1 MPSTRAY
8 SLLPTSGSTETL
20 PSPGRDDAEFEE
32 AWPSERAATHGW
44 FPLAATL
51 ATRRSRTQRP
61 YTVTIAALSTMF
73 ILVII
78 STLYD
83 NGLVT
88 ELSASNPIPSSNPSP
103 SPSLSSSPAE
113 PEPTSTREPTVRD
126 CFELPSDEL
135 IWQTTQLP
143 PERSELCPFD
153 PESFAV
159 LRESPYSSKS
169 KSKPNSIRWSN
180 ECLEDMLADGQAQP
194 SSCDQ
199 HSGAQKI
206 DLVWT
211 WVNGSSAL
219 LELTRRDRN
228 AQVFGA
234 PQAESESEPESET
247 NAGLAAKLFRD
258 HDELRHS
265 IRAALRHFDT
275 ESNAKADFFLLGS
288 DMPVSVHGSGMDDD
302 PITSEARVGQLP
314 SWLDFEDMS
323 PKGEFAHWSRDG
335 KQTRL
340 QVRHHR
346 DIFSH
351 YEGTVFNRWVRDEP
365 PRSTAHTT
373 SFQLGALTNRL
384 SQNDDVFFSRDLS
397 PRDFHMQ
404 DPSVPQHDGLEW
416 ESLQYSNHLLSKP
429 HIIRLN
435 RFHPSSPVRLGNR
448 FGSRHRPYPAHLA
461 KTLSISMLKE
471 VSRAWPKDL
480 NRVVRRPF
488 RGMKHMTKNENESE
502 PADMYMVFMEHHWI
516 VERWREA
523 LLWSWVVARG
533 EIRSRKDANAWTQGV
548 AQQAWSELGGKMG
561 EYTLAVTRAPRSTL
575 ENADEWAGAKATTSL
590 DGYPYSEEMAEQ
602 GWVSEGD
609 VCELS
614 FDHCLALHDTAS
626 RTFQRIA
633 FEEPIKCGDC
643 IIRALVNQSG
653 KRGLEAFLPPKSKKP
668 FSKEAKP
675 ALPLGSSWQ
684 DADFRLAT
692 LVPEWVNTRQFVLR
706 MLQRYRFVLESAY
719 SPDSLRLTGDTPF
732 MFAIVTDPERAT
744 QYVEAITSKP
754 ELAILCVNDD
764 VAEGDDS
771 VRGILGDWMG
781 SRWNQSA
788 TWERRQ

>member
-20 PSPGRDDAEFEE
+20 PSPGHDDAEFEE

-88 ELSASNPIPSSNPSP
+88 ELSASNPIPSSNPNP

-159 LRESPYSSKS
+159 LRESPHSSKS

-275 ESNAKADFFLLGS
+275 ESNSKADFFLLGS

-323 PKGEFAHWSRDG
+323 PKGEFTHWSRDG

-351 YEGTVFNRWVRDEP
+351 YEGTVFNSLAIE
-365 PRSTAHTT
+365 
-373 SFQLGALTNRL
+373 
-384 SQNDDVFFSRDLS
+384 SQFSNLDKIGVSDVFVYVNDDVFFSRDLS

-404 DPSVPQHDGLEW
+404 EQGIVMRMQNYISISPDPSVPQHDGLEW
-416 ESLQYSNHLLSKP
+416 ESLQYSNHLLST
-429 HIIRLN
+429 
-435 RFHPSSPVRLGNR
+435 R

-575 ENADEWAGAKATTSL
+575 ENADEWAGAKATSVSFSSL

-684 DADFRLAT
+684 DTDFRLAT

-706 MLQRYRFVLESAY
+706 MLQRYRFVL
-719 SPDSLRLTGDTPF
+719 GDTPF

-764 VAEGDDS
+764 VAERDDS

>member
-8 SLLPTSGSTETL
+8 SLLPTSSSTETL
-20 PSPGRDDAEFEE
+20 PSPGRDDVEFEE
-32 AWPSERAATHGW
+32 AWPSERPATHGW

-51 ATRRSRTQRP
+51 ATRRSHVQRP

-88 ELSASNPIPSSNPSP
+88 EFSSPNPIPSPSP
-103 SPSLSSSPAE
+103 SPAE

-159 LRESPYSSKS
+159 LQESPYSSKS
-169 KSKPNSIRWSN
+169 KPDNIHWSN

-194 SSCDQ
+194 RSCEQ
-199 HSGAQKI
+199 HSKAQKI

-219 LELTRRDRN
+219 LELTRRDRA
-228 AQVFGA
+228 AQVSSV
-234 PQAESESEPESET
+234 PQAEVEPET

-275 ESNAKADFFLLGS
+275 GSNAKADFFLVGS
-288 DMPVSVHGSGMDDD
+288 DLPVSVHGSGTDDD
-302 PITSEARVGQLP
+302 PVTSEARVGQLP
-314 SWLDFEDMS
+314 SWLDFEDMG
-323 PKGEFAHWSRDG
+323 PNGEFTNWSREG

-351 YEGTVFNRWVRDEP
+351 YEGTVFNSLAIE
-365 PRSTAHTT
+365 
-373 SFQLGALTNRL
+373 
-384 SQNDDVFFSRDLS
+384 SQFSNLDKIGVSDVFVYVNDDVFFSRDLS

-404 DPSVPQHDGLEW
+404 EQGIVMRMQHYIAISPDPDVPQHDGLEW
-416 ESLQYSNHLLSKP
+416 ESLQYSNHLLST
-429 HIIRLN
+429 
-435 RFHPSSPVRLGNR
+435 R
-448 FGSRHRPYPAHLA
+448 FGSRFRPYPAHLA
-461 KTLSISMLKE
+461 KTLSVSMLKE
-471 VSRAWPKDL
+471 VAQAWPEDL
-480 NRVVRRPF
+480 ARVVHRPF
-488 RGMKHMTKNENESE
+488 RGMKHMEENQL
-502 PADMYMVFMEHHWI
+502 ADMYMVFTEHHWI

-533 EIRSRKDANAWTQGV
+533 ELRSRNDADSWTQGV
-548 AQQAWSELGGKMG
+548 AQQAWSELGGKTG
-561 EYTLAVTRAPRSTL
+561 EYTLSVTRSPRGTL
-575 ENADEWAGAKATTSL
+575 ENADEWAGAKATSVSFSSL
-590 DGYPYSEEMAEQ
+590 DGYPYSEDMGER

-614 FDHCLALHDTAS
+614 FDHCFASHDTAS

-668 FSKEAKP
+668 FSREAKP
-675 ALPLGSSWQ
+675 TLPLGSNWQ
-684 DADFRLAT
+684 DVDFTLST

-706 MLQRYRFVLESAY
+706 VLQRYRFVL
-719 SPDSLRLTGDTPF
+719 GDTPF
-732 MFAIVTDPERAT
+732 LFAIVTDPGRAT
-744 QYVEAITSKP
+744 EYVEAITSKP

-771 VRGILGDWMG
+771 VRNILGDWMG
-781 SRWNQSA
+781 GRWNQSA
-788 TWERRQ
+788 TWERRR